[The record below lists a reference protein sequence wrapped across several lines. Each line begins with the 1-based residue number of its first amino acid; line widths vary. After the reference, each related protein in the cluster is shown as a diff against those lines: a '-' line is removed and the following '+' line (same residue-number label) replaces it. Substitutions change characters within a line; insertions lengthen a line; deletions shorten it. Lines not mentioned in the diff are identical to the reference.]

1 MKFAMGAQVLTNLT
15 KQTSGS
21 SEDLGTLV
29 RRLAD
34 AAEPLQGKFNGT
46 GRAAFDKFKSETD
59 RIAIDLDRA
68 LGSVLTGIAGWTAPL
83 PRATRRWP
91 TRPAAR
97 TAART
102 TTPLGSAR
110 APDAAS
116 RPHTQNTTQG
126 RTTMSSGG
134 NAADRRDYD
143 IASSQNAQD
152 NFNAVASQLESLITQ
167 RDSDVK
173 AAMSDYAADGVSE
186 DYASKEQKWNEVAG
200 EVRTIIST
208 LRSSLQQNDESATS
222 AISKAKSAVGNIG

>member
-1 MKFAMGAQVLTNLT
+1 
-15 KQTSGS
+15 
-21 SEDLGTLV
+21 
-29 RRLAD
+29 
-34 AAEPLQGKFNGT
+34 
-46 GRAAFDKFKSETD
+46 
-59 RIAIDLDRA
+59 
-68 LGSVLTGIAGWTAPL
+68 
-83 PRATRRWP
+83 
-91 TRPAAR
+91 
-97 TAART
+97 
-102 TTPLGSAR
+102 
-110 APDAAS
+110 
-116 RPHTQNTTQG
+116 
-126 RTTMSSGG
+126 MSSGG

-143 IASSQNAQD
+143 IASSQNAQE